1 MTRALASELLVVND
15 FTRLA
20 QRRAA
25 DPRVSAWV
33 SANAGAGKTKVLS
46 DRVLRLLLTGAP
58 PGRILCLT
66 FTKAAAA
73 NMAIRVF
80 ERLAQ
85 WVTFDEQ
92 SLGDELAELEGS
104 RPSPDHLR
112 QARRLFARAVETPGG
127 LKIETIHA
135 FCERLLHLVPFEAN
149 VPARFSVLDEAQV
162 GEQIAQATK
171 EVLSEAASEASP
183 ELADA
188 FNRIGL
194 DAAGE
199 RLTEVVAAA
208 VKAIKCERLP
218 PDLATCTARLRA
230 TLGLAAHETAAVI
243 EQDMIGLS
251 REELGGIAG
260 ALRTTSSSQDRDL
273 AEAIA
278 SFLAAGN
285 PVERLRLYRCVFFT
299 EDGAGTPRA
308 RLGTKAVP
316 QSIRDA
322 LANERERLAAVC
334 AKLKAA
340 DAVERTNALYTL
352 AAAIVKRVEAHKQR
366 IGALDFDDLIAK
378 TLALLSRGDGA
389 WVLYKLDRGIDHVLV
404 DEAQDTNPEQWQ
416 ILRHITEDFS
426 AGSGARAR
434 QIRTVFA
441 VGDPKQSIFGFQ
453 GAAPREFEASRRYWK
468 ARTES
473 AALRFQDVRLTLS
486 FRSAKAVLSAVDTTF
501 AEPLHFR
508 GLSFDD
514 SAVGTTHESAR
525 TNAPGRVELWP
536 SVEPR
541 EERQPEAWTLPVDEP
556 ERHSP
561 PVLLAS
567 RIAKTVRDWTS
578 KGDEAGRVWSAGD
591 ILVLVRKRGAA
602 FEAVIRALK
611 SAGVPVAGADRL
623 DIGEHIAV
631 ADLIAAG
638 RAALLPEDDLTVAT
652 ALKSPLVG
660 FTDDD
665 LTRIAGRRD
674 GPESLHEALHR
685 HADANDEAAQR
696 GCNALRTWRALA
708 QMHGPFGFFATVLG
722 PLGGRRKLVARLGSE
737 AADAIDAFLCVAH
750 GAEATETPSLT
761 TFLARFES
769 ASHEVKRDLDAARD
783 EVRVMT
789 VHGAKG
795 LEASV
800 VILVDGCDV
809 LGRDPPLI
817 PVTLA
822 GTNAE
827 FPVWSPG
834 AKYDPS
840 GMVQAR
846 DALHERA
853 TEEHNR
859 LLYVAMT
866 RAKDRLVI
874 APFRTASREAPEQAW
889 CEMVRRSLA
898 KKLGGLAVANTPY
911 GPIDVWCD
919 DNPSP
924 QPLQPA
930 PVAPLPA
937 SDLPAW
943 LTTAAAPEAEPA
955 AALRPSYAVPHRAP
969 GRRAGSAP
977 AEARLRGSLVDALIE
992 RLPSLPADRRRTAAE
1007 AYVRARA
1014 PKLGAP
1020 ERSVIVA
1027 NAIGVL
1033 GHEALA
1039 ALFGPGS
1046 RAEVG
1051 IAGTLVIGGEATSVS
1066 GQIDRLAVLDG
1077 EVLLADFKSD
1087 ARVPGPARPAPAAYV
1102 AQLALYRRLLQQI
1115 YPGRWVRPFLVWTA
1129 GPSIQ
1134 ELRPEE
1140 LDQALDRLTAT

>member
-1 MTRALASELLVVND
+1 MVARECRWRGGRGVRAELLVVD
-15 FTRLA
+15 KTTRLA

-25 DPRVSAWV
+25 DPRASAWV

-73 NMAIRVF
+73 TMAIRVF

-85 WVTFDEQ
+85 WVTLSDQ
-92 SLGDELAELEGS
+92 SLGAELTELEGS

-162 GEQIAQATK
+162 GEQIVQATK

-188 FNRIGL
+188 FSRIGL

-199 RLTEVVAAA
+199 RLTEVVVAA

-218 PDLATCTARLRA
+218 ADLATCTARLRT
-230 TLGLAAHETAAVI
+230 TLGLAAHETAA
-243 EQDMIGLS
+243 
-251 REELGGIAG
+251 
-260 ALRTTSSSQDRDL
+260 
-273 AEAIA
+273 
-278 SFLAAGN
+278 
-285 PVERLRLYRCVFFT
+285 
-299 EDGAGTPRA
+299 
-308 RLGTKAVP
+308 
-316 QSIRDA
+316 
-322 LANERERLAAVC
+322 ANERERLAAVC

-340 DAVERTNALYTL
+340 DAVERTKALYTL

-426 AGSGARAR
+426 AGSGARER

-453 GAAPREFEASRRYWK
+453 GASPREFEESRSYWE

-486 FRSAKAVLSAVDTTF
+486 FRSAKAVLSAVDRTF

-508 GLSFDD
+508 GLSFED

-536 SVEPR
+536 TVEPR
-541 EERQPEAWTLPVDEP
+541 EERQPDAWALPVDEP

-685 HADANDEAAQR
+685 HADAR
-696 GCNALRTWRALA
+696 
-708 QMHGPFGFFATVLG
+708 
-722 PLGGRRKLVARLGSE
+722 S
-737 AADAIDAFLCVAH
+737 
-750 GAEATETPSLT
+750 
-761 TFLARFES
+761 
-769 ASHEVKRDLDAARD
+769 
-783 EVRVMT
+783 
-789 VHGAKG
+789 
-795 LEASV
+795 
-800 VILVDGCDV
+800 
-809 LGRDPPLI
+809 
-817 PVTLA
+817 
-822 GTNAE
+822 
-827 FPVWSPG
+827 
-834 AKYDPS
+834 
-840 GMVQAR
+840 
-846 DALHERA
+846 
-853 TEEHNR
+853 EEH
-859 LLYVAMT
+859 
-866 RAKDRLVI
+866 
-874 APFRTASREAPEQAW
+874 
-889 CEMVRRSLA
+889 
-898 KKLGGLAVANTPY
+898 
-911 GPIDVWCD
+911 
-919 DNPSP
+919 
-924 QPLQPA
+924 
-930 PVAPLPA
+930 
-937 SDLPAW
+937 
-943 LTTAAAPEAEPA
+943 
-955 AALRPSYAVPHRAP
+955 
-969 GRRAGSAP
+969 
-977 AEARLRGSLVDALIE
+977 
-992 RLPSLPADRRRTAAE
+992 
-1007 AYVRARA
+1007 
-1014 PKLGAP
+1014 
-1020 ERSVIVA
+1020 
-1027 NAIGVL
+1027 
-1033 GHEALA
+1033 
-1039 ALFGPGS
+1039 
-1046 RAEVG
+1046 
-1051 IAGTLVIGGEATSVS
+1051 
-1066 GQIDRLAVLDG
+1066 
-1077 EVLLADFKSD
+1077 KSEH
-1087 ARVPGPARPAPAAYV
+1087 
-1102 AQLALYRRLLQQI
+1102 Q
-1115 YPGRWVRPFLVWTA
+1115 
-1129 GPSIQ
+1129 S
-1134 ELRPEE
+1134 
-1140 LDQALDRLTAT
+1140 